1 MSDGLT
7 GICQFFREN
16 AYVLLAC
23 FLSGMFLYLI
33 GRIKGISVL
42 ACISYFF
49 SLLCGGMVFLM
60 ILLYLAD
67 YKIRFIFD
75 LFMMHKELVIF
86 LVIDLALSL
95 SFKKR
100 EERETK

>member
-1 MSDGLT
+1 
-7 GICQFFREN
+7 
-16 AYVLLAC
+16 
-23 FLSGMFLYLI
+23 
-33 GRIKGISVL
+33 
-42 ACISYFF
+42 
-49 SLLCGGMVFLM
+49 M

-100 EERETK
+100 EERETR